1 MLLIIYIDLES
12 TDNSSSSLFIVL
24 MFVLNYLRFRLIYF
38 MHDIVNVVSGVL
50 VVTSILVASAL

>member
-38 MHDIVNVVSGVL
+38 MHDVVNVVSGVL